1 MIFLFNDP
9 IGQLLGNWSVDL
21 TIWSTLLRIV
31 LSIVLA
37 AIIGW
42 ERSSKRHAAGLRTF
56 IIVSLA
62 STLAMI
68 IDLILIKDLSTGFWI
83 ISASTIIGIAI
94 ISGNTIL
101 YSSKN
106 QIKGLTTSVGL
117 WASGILGLVIGTGY
131 YTIVLFCFITFLCVL
146 SLIPPLEIYLKNHS
160 NHFEIHLELKNYS
173 YLKDFTTVIRELGL
187 RIDDI
192 EANTS
197 YINSGLSVYSV
208 SLSILNNKL
217 KEYKTHN
224 DIINALKSLDYIYYI
239 EEMLKRMIIKSSF
252 IIVLYHSYNLLIN
265 YIYQICS
272 SFYSLKSHLLLF

>member
-1 MIFLFNDP
+1 MIDPVVKFLGDWLDDVSN
-9 IGQLLGNWSVDL
+9 IW
-21 TIWSTLLRIV
+21 TILIRLI
-31 LSIVLA
+31 LA
-37 AIIGW
+37 VIFGGIIGL
-42 ERSSKRHAAGLRTF
+42 ERASKRHAAGFRTY
-56 IIVSLA
+56 ILVCLGA
-62 STLAMI
+62 TLAMI
-68 IDLILIKDLSTGFWI
+68 TNQFICEKSGQGDYARLG
-83 ISASTIIGIAI
+83 AQV
-94 ISGNTIL
+94 ISGIGFLGAGTIL
-101 YSSKN
+101 VTSKN

-239 EEMLKRMIIKSSF
+239 EEM
-252 IIVLYHSYNLLIN
+252 
-265 YIYQICS
+265 
-272 SFYSLKSHLLLF
+272 

>member
-1 MIFLFNDP
+1 
-9 IGQLLGNWSVDL
+9 
-21 TIWSTLLRIV
+21 
-31 LSIVLA
+31 
-37 AIIGW
+37 
-42 ERSSKRHAAGLRTF
+42 
-56 IIVSLA
+56 
-62 STLAMI
+62 MI
-68 IDLILIKDLSTGFWI
+68 IDLILIKDISSGFWI

-101 YSSKN
+101 YSSKS

-131 YTIVLFCFITFLCVL
+131 YTIVFFCFITFLCVL

-192 EANTS
+192 EVNAS
-197 YINSGLSVYSV
+197 YINSRLSVYSV

-217 KEYKTHN
+217 KEYKTHS

-239 EEMLKRMIIKSSF
+239 EEM
-252 IIVLYHSYNLLIN
+252 
-265 YIYQICS
+265 
-272 SFYSLKSHLLLF
+272 

>member
-101 YSSKN
+101 YSSKS
-106 QIKGLTTSVGL
+106 QIKGLTTSVSL

-239 EEMLKRMIIKSSF
+239 EEM
-252 IIVLYHSYNLLIN
+252 
-265 YIYQICS
+265 
-272 SFYSLKSHLLLF
+272 